1 MRLQEVREQLNS
13 PVLWRGTKYQ
23 FTACILRKTGEL
35 WKYSAELKDSR
46 ANSVVIVPLEEV
58 ENDGERIQR

>member
-1 MRLQEVREQLNS
+1 MRLQEVREQLNR
-13 PVLWRGTKYQ
+13 PVEYRGSRYQ

-35 WKYSAELKDSR
+35 WKYSAELKDSN

-58 ENDGERIQR
+58 RGV

>member
-1 MRLQEVREQLNS
+1 MRLQEVRERLNS
-13 PVLWRGTKYQ
+13 PVEYRGSRYQ
-23 FTACILRKTGEL
+23 FTACILRKVGEL

-58 ENDGERIQR
+58 ENGGARIQ